1 MSDGTSLVEKL
12 GFYFVVFQPSL
23 KPGQLRCW
31 IDGNESYELYT
42 EDDLLRFC
50 NMNGIDQDVERDLK
64 IAFSQTSF
72 WLWDVE
78 NRKIKRLSSSYEIP
92 QRNFF
97 KEAIASKENTKVFES
112 DYLNLYKDGVL
123 EINL

>member
-1 MSDGTSLVEKL
+1 MNDGTSLVEKL

-50 NMNGIDQDVERDLK
+50 NINGIDQEVERDLK
-64 IAFSQTSF
+64 TAFSQTSL
-72 WLWDVE
+72 WLWDIE
-78 NRKIKRLSSSYEIP
+78 NRKIKRLSSTYEIP
-92 QRNFF
+92 KKEFF
-97 KEAIASKENTKVFES
+97 KDAVGSVEKKPRLGN
-112 DYLNLYKDGVL
+112 DYANIDNDGVL
-123 EINL
+123 RIEL